1 MRQGMEQAAA
11 IPQAVRTRI
20 RPIFMTTLTTFFGQ
34 LLLVIRPGS
43 GAELYRGVGAV
54 VLGGLLVSTVFTLLV
69 VPAVLSLFMSAK
81 LRFGRMVF
89 GRQRY
94 GAFESAPLGS
104 AVPGA

>member
-1 MRQGMEQAAA
+1 M
-11 IPQAVRTRI
+11 
-20 RPIFMTTLTTFFGQ
+20 
-34 LLLVIRPGS
+34 
-43 GAELYRGVGAV
+43 
-54 VLGGLLVSTVFTLLV
+54 LV

-94 GAFESAPLGS
+94 DGLEPTPIGS